1 MHMTQAVTQPG
12 RASSFGS
19 VRGYTERLCKH
30 LTSEDQCIQSMP
42 DASPA
47 KWHRAHTTWFFE
59 QFVLLPY
66 GRNYQVFSADFAYLF
81 NSYYVS
87 LGDRQPRFARG
98 MITRPGADAVTA
110 YRAYVDA
117 EMEQLLASPP
127 GDVARLVTLGL
138 HHEQQH
144 QELLVADMLHGFSQN
159 PLRPAMNPEWREP
172 GIDQAAEQFV
182 TFGGG
187 QARFGH
193 AGDGFA
199 FDNEGPAHTGF
210 LQPFRMASHL
220 VRNGAW
226 LEFIADG
233 GYRTPS
239 LWMSEGWAQ
248 VQESGWQAPM
258 HWRLHDGAWHM
269 FTPGGEMVVDPEQ
282 PVRHVSWYEA
292 DAFARW
298 AGARL
303 PTEFEW
309 ETASQH
315 EAMAELDSHVWQWTG
330 SAYLP
335 YPGFRA
341 PAGAVGEYNG
351 KFMINQM
358 VLRGGSMVTPPGH
371 ARPSYRNFFH
381 PDRRWQ
387 FSGVRLAMDA

>member
-1 MHMTQAVTQPG
+1 MPMTRAVTQS
-12 RASSFGS
+12 RAANAFRS
-19 VRGYTERLCKH
+19 VRSYTERLCKH

-59 QFVLLPY
+59 QFVLVPY
-66 GRNYQVFSADFAYLF
+66 GRNYQVFSTDFAYLF

-98 MITRPGADAVTA
+98 IITRPGADEVTS
-110 YRAYVDA
+110 YRAHVDA
-117 EMEQLLASPP
+117 AIERLLDDPLD
-127 GDVARLVTLGL
+127 GVTDLITLGL

-144 QELLVADMLHGFSQN
+144 QELLVTDMLHGFSQN
-159 PLRPAMNPEWREP
+159 PLHPIMNPEWRE
-172 GIDQAAEQFV
+172 QAPEQATERFIC
-182 TFGGG
+182 FDGGL
-187 QARFGH
+187 ARFGH
-193 AGDGFA
+193 DGNGFA

-210 LQPFRMASHL
+210 LPPFRIAATL
-220 VRNGAW
+220 VRNSAW
-226 LEFIADG
+226 LDFMAAG

-258 HWRLHDGAWHM
+258 NWRLHDGAWYI

-309 ETASQH
+309 EAASQH
-315 EAMAELDSHVWQWTG
+315 GGMAELDSHVWQWTG

-335 YPGFRA
+335 HPGFRA

-351 KFMINQM
+351 RFMIDEM
-358 VLRGGSMVTPPGH
+358 VLRGGS
-371 ARPSYRNFFH
+371 
-381 PDRRWQ
+381 
-387 FSGVRLAMDA
+387 